1 MDLDSDAADSDG
13 GSEGRSRTWLRVQA
27 LVTPVVVSAV
37 AVAGVMAAVMQMRAN
52 ADREARPVTA
62 SAASGSVVQAPP
74 LTSLSAHARHAAQ
87 PARSDHPRAA
97 IACADCGVVEAVLPV
112 SPPAPRHAAAYQMRI
127 RMDDGSLR
135 TVEQR
140 GALAAGSRVLVAGG
154 AVHLLPNRGGE
165 G

>member
-1 MDLDSDAADSDG
+1 
-13 GSEGRSRTWLRVQA
+13 
-27 LVTPVVVSAV
+27 
-37 AVAGVMAAVMQMRAN
+37 MQMRAN

-62 SAASGSVVQAPP
+62 SVAGGVVHAPP
-74 LTSLSAHARHAAQ
+74 LASINAHLQHVSRAA
-87 PARSDHPRAA
+87 PTDRARAA
-97 IACADCGVVEAVLPV
+97 IACADCGVVETVLPV
-112 SPPAPRHAAAYQMRI
+112 SQPAPRRAGAYQMRI

-154 AVHLLPNRGGE
+154 AVHLLPNRDGE